1 MFTNQELRYVK
12 WALYSKLK
20 EIDCKMLTSNNSIN
34 LRDLSEDKANYENLY
49 EKVSEL
55 MNK

>member
-12 WALYSKLK
+12 WAVYSKLK
-20 EIDCKMLTSNNSIN
+20 EIDCIMLTSSNSID
-34 LRDLSEDKANYENLY
+34 LRDLTEDKANYEKLY
-49 EKVSEL
+49 GKVSEL